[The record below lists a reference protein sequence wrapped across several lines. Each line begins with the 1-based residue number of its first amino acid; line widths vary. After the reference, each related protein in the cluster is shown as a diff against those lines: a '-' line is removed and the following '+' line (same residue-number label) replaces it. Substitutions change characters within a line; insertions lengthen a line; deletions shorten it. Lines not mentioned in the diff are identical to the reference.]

1 MTELLTSW
9 HHLTYLC
16 WESKNYFEATLHYS
30 CSTVPYS
37 IHLFRPPILPV
48 RVPPEAN
55 LVATLALHYTRP
67 DWENVK
73 IRGWKQFGNYR
84 YPQNTSKRSTI
95 LGNPHTWSKIA
106 GLTKESSKSFFLKKC
121 KRHNSAEEATLNKIA
136 IRMTSHHPNS
146 CHRRKSPFSNL
157 VWSHF
162 NLWQKKWL
170 NLVCRKTGSF
180 PLYVVGGG
188 TTQSTCSLALA
199 SKSSKAAVTTLAWAM
214 EAWDFWCGV
223 KLEHPNHVIL
233 IGISWCA
240 SCCMHHDVVLSFD

>member
-16 WESKNYFEATLHYS
+16 WESKNNLKPHFIIPVLQFHIPSIYF
-30 CSTVPYS
+30 V
-37 IHLFRPPILPV
+37 PPILP
-48 RVPPEAN
+48 VPPEAN

-106 GLTKESSKSFFLKKC
+106 GLIHESSKSFFLKKC
-121 KRHNSAEEATLNKIA
+121 ERHNSAEEATLNKIA

-146 CHRRKSPFSNL
+146 CHRRKSPGNPISWWFSFQPL
-157 VWSHF
+157 AEI
-162 NLWQKKWL
+162 QWL
-170 NLVCRKTGSF
+170 NLVCNGRRSPFRLT
-180 PLYVVGGG
+180 
-188 TTQSTCSLALA
+188 
-199 SKSSKAAVTTLAWAM
+199 W
-214 EAWDFWCGV
+214 
-223 KLEHPNHVIL
+223 
-233 IGISWCA
+233 
-240 SCCMHHDVVLSFD
+240 